1 MRITRKEQ
9 KYGSFFMHF
18 LIERY
23 HRLYRKVLSFLEKG
37 TIVLAEKYY
46 RFWQKVLSF
55 YSKSTIVLL
64 KKYYRF
70 W

>member
-23 HRLYRKVLSFLEKG
+23 HRLYRKVLSFSEKS
-37 TIVLAEKYY
+37 TIVFGKKYY
-46 RFWQKVLSF
+46 RFTQKVLSF
-55 YSKSTIVLL
+55 YSKSTIVFFI
-64 KKYYRF
+64 KIG
-70 W
+70 